1 MLRTQDRSQR
11 VLPLESRDQNSH
23 AIHHSY
29 DSAIVSRSAE
39 LVAPWPSREAPARR
53 GGACGRG
60 LPASRGAAHWLWAAS
75 PTRPPQHQGSVGLVV
90 WATPYSMSVQA
101 AGPPPSSAR
110 VRLVPLQDTPPRLR
124 LEILTASQVEV
135 VLGITYAAVI
145 AAAAIALLERQAYV
159 YDDVSI
165 SALPS
170 WDSGCADGP
179 SPHTACLGDNATW
192 WANGWEFINATAT
205 PLDLS
210 VNYTNRF
217 FKLHANLSTRSF
229 GPPSPSIT
237 RAGSIVQR

>member
-1 MLRTQDRSQR
+1 
-11 VLPLESRDQNSH
+11 
-23 AIHHSY
+23 
-29 DSAIVSRSAE
+29 
-39 LVAPWPSREAPARR
+39 
-53 GGACGRG
+53 
-60 LPASRGAAHWLWAAS
+60 
-75 PTRPPQHQGSVGLVV
+75 
-90 WATPYSMSVQA
+90 MSVQA

-159 YDDVSI
+159 YDDVCI

-192 WANGWEFINATAT
+192 WANGREFINATAT